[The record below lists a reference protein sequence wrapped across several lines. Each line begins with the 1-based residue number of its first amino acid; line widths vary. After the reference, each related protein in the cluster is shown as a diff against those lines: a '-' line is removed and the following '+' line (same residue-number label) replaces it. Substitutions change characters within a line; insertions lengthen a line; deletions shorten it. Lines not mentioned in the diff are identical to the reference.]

1 LLSLQVLQHC
11 TKPKRH
17 HFPMRDFCETK
28 ADVPCQ
34 RFTAH
39 PLKLTADGYS
49 KQTDSR
55 ARAIIDKKQ

>member
-1 LLSLQVLQHC
+1 
-11 TKPKRH
+11 
-17 HFPMRDFCETK
+17 MRDFCETK

-49 KQTDSR
+49 
-55 ARAIIDKKQ
+55 

>member
-1 LLSLQVLQHC
+1 
-11 TKPKRH
+11 
-17 HFPMRDFCETK
+17 MRDFSETK

-49 KQTDSR
+49 
-55 ARAIIDKKQ
+55 